1 VNLEENVDQFQ
12 LLEEKIDNLIQLI
25 TTLKRE
31 KESLAENLRV
41 QEGRVAD
48 LTEQIESLNSGRD
61 RAKQRIVSLLEKI
74 ERVEA

>member
-1 VNLEENVDQFQ
+1 MNLEENIDQFQ

>member
-1 VNLEENVDQFQ
+1 MNLEENIDQFQ

-31 KESLAENLRV
+31 KESLAEDLRV

>member
-1 VNLEENVDQFQ
+1 LEENIDQFQ